1 MGGVVVT
8 GQTLRGCL
16 GVENTTEFKQK
27 FQLKNE
33 EKLTTDDPRGYPYGN
48 VNLVVHTYMIDVD
61 GNEKEIGFKT
71 YRSKT
76 GATWTSNTMS
86 YSKEIYKIVLNQN
99 NNKVV

>member
-1 MGGVVVT
+1 MDYPPKQYTKGDPSSIVGGTLDVNMGGVVVT

-48 VNLVVHTYMIDVD
+48 V
-61 GNEKEIGFKT
+61 
-71 YRSKT
+71 T
-76 GATWTSNTMS
+76 GQGCS
-86 YSKEIYKIVLNQN
+86 YLHD
-99 NNKVV
+99 